1 MEESCSKDWHLT
13 KNILDFNKDLK
24 LEISSQDTQREVSQ
38 RGSSRNK
45 LISCF
50 RYCSSFIFLLTL
62 FKSSSYTVDN
72 AELQTLKLDKK
83 TCIQLNLKEDFNNF
97 KNLMI
102 NEFKSI
108 KCSFFKEV
116 NSFKRQLLETSKI
129 DPTRIQSQADN
140 INISSILKGLIV
152 QLQDQVSTLNNHLDR
167 KDKVLNTT
175 LEKLEKKHHEEI
187 SLSQATTNSSSVVQT
202 FSVVQATSVKT
213 QHDNINRNQDSSI
226 NSITKAQKITQA
238 ITNTDVPPISKENA
252 KNKPVIKNESNTI
265 CRKSTEQDQ
274 PDENPKSKRNSII
287 ILGDSLIKHT
297 NGWEIAKKK
306 PKQECKVFF
315 IRNFAGATTQCM
327 ADYIK
332 PLIQAK

>member
-116 NSFKRQLLETSKI
+116 NSFKRQLLEASKI
-129 DPTRIQSQADN
+129 DSTRIQSQADN
-140 INISSILKGLIV
+140 NISSILKGLIV

-167 KDKVLNTT
+167 KDKVINTA

-187 SLSQATTNSSSVVQT
+187 SPSRATTNGSSIVQT
-202 FSVVQATSVKT
+202 LSVIQGTSVKT
-213 QHDNINRNQDSSI
+213 QHDSISMNQGSSF
-226 NSITKAQKITQA
+226 NSITKAQYITQA
-238 ITNTDVPPISKENA
+238 DTNI
-252 KNKPVIKNESNTI
+252 
-265 CRKSTEQDQ
+265 
-274 PDENPKSKRNSII
+274 
-287 ILGDSLIKHT
+287 
-297 NGWEIAKKK
+297 
-306 PKQECKVFF
+306 
-315 IRNFAGATTQCM
+315 
-327 ADYIK
+327 
-332 PLIQAK
+332 